1 MKRGCVEKYKVET
14 ALIGG
19 ALSVEMRG
27 GGGTHSI
34 LVSREYAGYETH
46 KWQRILFVFQPR

>member
-19 ALSVEMRG
+19 ALSVEMR